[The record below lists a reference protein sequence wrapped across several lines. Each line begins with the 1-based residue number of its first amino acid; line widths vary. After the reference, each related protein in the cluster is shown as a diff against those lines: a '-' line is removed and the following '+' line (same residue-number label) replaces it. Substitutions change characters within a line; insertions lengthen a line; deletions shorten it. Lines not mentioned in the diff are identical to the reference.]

1 MVVPGRQAARLR
13 LNAPP
18 PPSRGYYAATSETE
32 TPFHIAQSGLKNSR
46 PGHLI
51 F

>member
-1 MVVPGRQAARLR
+1 MVVPGRQAVRLR
-13 LNAPP
+13 LSAP
-18 PPSRGYYAATSETE
+18 PPSRGFYAATSETE